1 MMIFTSHSVGQTK
14 VFTDSVYSFVE
25 VMPEFPEEKRA
36 LVNAIYSETYLP
48 IILI

>member
-1 MMIFTSHSVGQTK
+1 MIFISYINVRSK
-14 VFTDSVYSFVE
+14 VFTDFVYSFVE

-36 LVNAIYSETYLP
+36 LVDAIYSETYLP

>member
-1 MMIFTSHSVGQTK
+1 MMIFISQVNGQTK

-36 LVNAIYSETYLP
+36 LVDAIYSDTYLP